1 MRTRRRRQKSFHIS
15 GAFLVL
21 YLFIYVPI
29 IMTFKSLL
37 TIPVENL
44 SSWHPFFFSWQLY
57 YRFDKAHL
65 QLKGILFC
73 HFSPGMWDSLVVGRV
88 FEKKMTSPVSK
99 VFKLIRCCWCCCP
112 CNNSISQ
119 SYILIVDISVVND
132 ARSGWP
138 FLCFGFL
145 LPSIS
150 VTVFFF

>member
-1 MRTRRRRQKSFHIS
+1 MF
-15 GAFLVL
+15 
-21 YLFIYVPI
+21 P
-29 IMTFKSLL
+29 SLWL
-37 TIPVENL
+37 LN
-44 SSWHPFFFSWQLY
+44 PFWQSQWETYPAGILFFSWQLY

-150 VTVFFF
+150 VTVFFLAFFKHHLVLVGFYQKKKSEK